1 MLSIHENRTL
11 EEASSDLLA
20 FILDPSNWV
29 MLEELRQHPN
39 QRPGENA
46 DYQRRVGAL
55 RICASVD
62 VTPRLDAFLRI
73 AFRGPGLTPTRAAD
87 HLAAF
92 LGERI
97 PLTPNSEWQ
106 VQVDERGWVHFMR
119 RYAPTT
125 LKA

>member
-11 EEASSDLLA
+11 DEASSDLLG

-39 QRPGENA
+39 QRPGQNA

-62 VTPRLDAFLRI
+62 VTPRLDVFLRI
-73 AFRGPGLTPTRAAD
+73 AFRAPGLTPTRAAD
-87 HLAAF
+87 HLAVF

-119 RYAPTT
+119 RYTPTT

>member
-11 EEASSDLLA
+11 AEASSDLLG
-20 FILDPSNWV
+20 FILNPSNWV
-29 MLEELRQHPN
+29 VLEELRQHPN

-62 VTPRLDAFLRI
+62 VTPELDVFLRI

-106 VQVDERGWVHFMR
+106 VQVDERGWVHFIR
-119 RYAPTT
+119 RYVPST